1 MLNNNN
7 IDGIDEG
14 LKLIGKMGDTSTNDL
29 YEKLGLTGATTS
41 EEKRNAIATKYYT
54 LMGQE

>member
-1 MLNNNN
+1 
-7 IDGIDEG
+7 
-14 LKLIGKMGDTSTNDL
+14 MGDTSTNDL